1 MKARFIEQGAGR
13 YVAGNATS
21 FYQKNEMLCRP
32 FFLWMDDLFG
42 YGKQRHPDRF
52 WLK

>member
-1 MKARFIEQGAGR
+1 MKTRFVEQGAGR
-13 YVAGNATS
+13 YVAGNVTS
-21 FYQKNEMLCRP
+21 FYQTNEMFCRP
-32 FFLWMDDLFG
+32 FFLWMDDLCG